1 MLSLA
6 VAWAAF
12 TGGGDRQFD
21 SSVSLLLV
29 GLAGITGARQV
40 ARDAGQPRDALITGA
55 AILLPVYV
63 AFQILPLPL
72 ALLRLLSPA
81 RAALADA
88 LGQVGAAQAFTP
100 ITISV
105 PTTWNAL
112 ARVVGCAI
120 VFLLAR
126 SVAGSPQRRW
136 WAAAPLIAVGAVV
149 AVAALVTTPIE
160 GGFTAGTYANRNH
173 FANFNATIL
182 PLAIGYAAVLLYRGR
197 QKGGGHVL
205 MATLLLAAA
214 AAMFV
219 AVLFSWSKGGTLAL
233 LASLLAMAAIGLGR
247 RISTRARVGLGV
259 AAAVL
264 LLVFMVFLTPGGLV
278 ERFAVL
284 MTNDPTEG
292 RVPIWRDAV
301 HLIAAYPLVG
311 VGLGNFY
318 PALLPFQRYGLEL
331 AWVNAHNDYLQTISE
346 LGLVGAL
353 IPACLLGVAF
363 WRAVRTAASDGP
375 QEIRFL
381 GLACAGA
388 MTAFLVHAVSEFNSY
403 VLSNA
408 LVLSWI
414 AGAAAGLRGPDARA
428 FASAPLRAVRGFV
441 LVPVVLVL
449 GVASVASSVG
459 WLAFLRSYQDD
470 PRAERMFCR
479 YGICDSAVEL
489 EIERAGDDPE
499 ISYPVPVDDLVEYL
513 RRDPAAPDRWEDLG
527 EALQREGRTADARA
541 AFDRAVRLAPRTP
554 STLLMA
560 ADFRFD
566 IGERQP
572 AVALLSRSLREGADI
587 DRAAFSVLDYRK
599 VQIVDRLN
607 AIPDERSA
615 RTHFE
620 WLLDKAGPADLAT
633 AWDWM
638 LSRKYASEPLAIRY
652 VDFMIGQHEPAAA
665 ARGWMTYLA
674 GTGVGYLPGESIFNG
689 SFELT
694 PTGNRFDW
702 RINRVDGVSVDL
714 DPSVQA
720 EGKQSLRLRFDGKK
734 NPGELGVRQTMLVA
748 AGRYRF
754 HASVRTAGVT
764 TDQGLR
770 VRIVSE
776 SAPGAPGV
784 SVESENLR
792 GTMDWT
798 KVETVFDVPP
808 GSELL
813 RVSLARKPS
822 LKFDSNISGSVWV
835 DAVSV
840 TRLVP

>member
-1 MLSLA
+1 MLALA

-29 GLAGITGARQV
+29 GLAGIAGARQV
-40 ARDAGQPRDALITGA
+40 SRAGQPRDALLTGA

-63 AFQILPLPL
+63 ALQLVPFPL
-72 ALLRLLSPA
+72 ALIRLLSPA

-88 LGQVGAAQAFTP
+88 LSQVGAAQAFTP

-112 ARVVGCAI
+112 ARVLGCTT
-120 VFLLAR
+120 VFFVVRAA
-126 SVAGSPQRRW
+126 AGSPQRRW
-136 WAAAPLIAVGAVV
+136 LAAAPLIAVGAVV
-149 AVAALVTTPIE
+149 AVSALVETPIA
-160 GGFTAGTYANRNH
+160 GGFTAGAYANRNH

-182 PLAIGYAAVLLYRGR
+182 PMAIGYAAVLLYRGR

-247 RISTRARVGLGV
+247 RISTRARVGLG
-259 AAAVL
+259 AAAAL
-264 LLVFMVFLTPGGLV
+264 LLVVFMVFLTPGGLV

-292 RVPIWRDAV
+292 RVPIWKDAV

-318 PALLPFQRYGLEL
+318 PALLPFQTYGLEL

-346 LGLVGAL
+346 LGFVGAL

-363 WRAVRTAASDGP
+363 WRAVRTAVSDGP

-388 MTAFLVHAVSEFNSY
+388 ITAFLVHAVSEFHSY

-414 AGAAAGLRGPDARA
+414 AGAAAGLRAPDARH
-428 FASAPLRAVRGFV
+428 FAGAPHRSMQGFALMPV
-441 LVPVVLVL
+441 LLVL
-449 GVASVASSVG
+449 GSLSVASSVG
-459 WLAFLRSYQDD
+459 WFAFLQSYQDD
-470 PRAERMFCR
+470 PRAERAFCR
-479 YGICDSAVEL
+479 FGICNSIAAIETLRSGDDL
-489 EIERAGDDPE
+489 EID
-499 ISYPVPVDDLVEYL
+499 YPVPGVDLVDYL

-527 EALQREGRTADARA
+527 EALQREGRTADARV
-541 AFDRAVRLAPRTP
+541 AFDQAVRLAPRTP

-566 IGERQP
+566 IGEPQP

-599 VQIVDRLN
+599 VPIADRLN
-607 AIPDERSA
+607 AIPDLRSA
-615 RTHFE
+615 QAHFQ
-620 WLLDKAGPADLAT
+620 WLFDKAGPADLAT
-633 AWDWM
+633 AWNWM
-638 LSRKYASEPLAIRY
+638 LTHKYASQPLAARY
-652 VDFMIGQHEPAAA
+652 VDFMIGQGEPAAA
-665 ARGWMTYLA
+665 ARGWTDYLA
-674 GTGVGYLPGESIFNG
+674 GTGAGYEHGDAIFNG
-689 SFELT
+689 SFESE

-702 RINRVDGVSVDL
+702 RIDRVVGVSADF
-714 DPSVQA
+714 DAGEKMSG
-720 EGKQSLRLRFDGKK
+720 ERSLRLRFDGKK
-734 NPGELGVRQTMLVA
+734 NPGELGVQQAAFVA

-754 HASVRTAGVT
+754 HAFVRTAGIT
-764 TDQGLR
+764 TDQGPHF
-770 VRIVSE
+770 RIVSE
-776 SAPGAPGV
+776 SAPGV

-792 GTMDWT
+792 GSMGWT
-798 KVETVFDVPP
+798 PVECLFDVPP
-808 GSELL
+808 GGELL
-813 RVSLARKPS
+813 RVSLARTTS
-822 LKFDSNISGSVWV
+822 LKFDSNISGTAWV
-835 DAVSV
+835 DAVTL
-840 TRLVP
+840 TRVAP